1 MQGSCLRY
9 VILVSLIVLAMAEAG
24 PSLSAGDLPK
34 APPVGE
40 GFLREFD
47 RLREELQRLIREL
60 DLGTVTKKEALRVVT
75 GLRGRLQELRG
86 RLANRLWKERPGSPK
101 YKLLEEAMATLE
113 RLDRW
118 LVDLQRQWEEQE
130 RRWI

>member
-9 VILVSLIVLAMAEAG
+9 VIVVSLILLAMAEAG
-24 PSLSAGDLPK
+24 PSFSAGDLPK

-40 GFLREFD
+40 EFLREFD

-60 DLGTVTKKEALRVVT
+60 DLGTVTRKEALRVVT

-130 RRWI
+130 RKWI

>member
-1 MQGSCLRY
+1 MRY
-9 VILVSLIVLAMAEAG
+9 VIVVGLILLAMAEAG
-24 PSLSAGDLPK
+24 PSFSAGDLPK

-40 GFLREFD
+40 EFLREFD

-60 DLGTVTKKEALRVVT
+60 DLGTVTRKEALRVVT

-101 YKLLEEAMATLE
+101 YKLLEEAMAALE

-130 RRWI
+130 RKWI

>member
-1 MQGSCLRY
+1 MRY
-9 VILVSLIVLAMAEAG
+9 VIVVSLILLAMAEAG
-24 PSLSAGDLPK
+24 PSFSAGDLPK

-40 GFLREFD
+40 EFLREFD

-60 DLGTVTKKEALRVVT
+60 DLGTVTRKEALRVVT

-130 RRWI
+130 RKWI